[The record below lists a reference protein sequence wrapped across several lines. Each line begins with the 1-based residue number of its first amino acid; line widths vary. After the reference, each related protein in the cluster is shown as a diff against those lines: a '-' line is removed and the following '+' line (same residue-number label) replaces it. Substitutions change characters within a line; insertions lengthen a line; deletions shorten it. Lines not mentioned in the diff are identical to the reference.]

1 MATMLG
7 HRFTALG
14 TGVQGIWDFLCT
26 LIVRVNLK
34 MTNFCFQRM
43 YKLTHISKYWGP
55 ALPQH
60 RAKVKHLK
68 NFEIDPHGFSDV
80 GPDSKVSILS

>member
-1 MATMLG
+1 
-7 HRFTALG
+7 
-14 TGVQGIWDFLCT
+14 
-26 LIVRVNLK
+26 
-34 MTNFCFQRM
+34 M

-80 GPDSKVSILS
+80 GSDSKVRMSVAGIILNWQASKVADNVYKFP